1 MANTS
6 TVDRSAHTD
15 RQVTAPATDL
25 TAGRAISAAEHLTH
39 RVRGR

>member
-6 TVDRSAHTD
+6 TVDRLAPTG
-15 RQVTAPATDL
+15 RQVTAPTTDL
-25 TAGRAISAAEHLTH
+25 TGNRAISAAKHLTH